1 MPGPR
6 PGSNAYDKQRARLR
20 NAIDGSGRG
29 TPDQKADE
37 AANRILREDRGR
49 RGVVRGERAYG
60 PKGNREPGD
69 PKK

>member
-20 NAIDGSGRG
+20 NAIDGSGRRM
-29 TPDQKADE
+29 PDQKADE
-37 AANRILREDRGR
+37 AANRILQGDRGQ
-49 RGVVRGERAYG
+49 RGIVRGERTYG

>member
-20 NAIDGSGRG
+20 DLVEQSGRA
-29 TPDQKADE
+29 TDRE
-37 AANRILREDRGR
+37 ANQVANRILQDDRGQ
-49 RGVVRGERAYG
+49 RGIARGDRTYG

-69 PKK
+69 PK

>member
-20 NAIDGSGRG
+20 NTIDNSGRG
-29 TPDQKADE
+29 NADERADE
-37 AANRILREDRGR
+37 AANRILQGDRGQ
-49 RGVVRGERAYG
+49 RGIARGERTYG

-69 PKK
+69 PK